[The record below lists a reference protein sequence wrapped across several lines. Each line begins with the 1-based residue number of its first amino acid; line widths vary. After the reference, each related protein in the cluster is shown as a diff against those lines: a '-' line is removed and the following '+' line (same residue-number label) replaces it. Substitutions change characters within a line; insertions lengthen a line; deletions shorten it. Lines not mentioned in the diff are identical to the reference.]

1 MLTRTRTLTP
11 TPTLILTRYAQVTAI
26 RKSDSEQACESSC
39 TCEPNLRVGPV
50 PDELMNE
57 WLLGSARVSDW
68 LGGASRNPARGSRR
82 PEHKPEHKPEHAPG
96 SWVRARG
103 LGGSWAR
110 V

>member
-1 MLTRTRTLTP
+1 M
-11 TPTLILTRYAQVTAI
+11 TAI
-26 RKSDSEQACESSC
+26 RKSDSEQACESTC

-68 LGGASRNPARGSRR
+68 LGGVSRNPAHGSRR
-82 PEHKPEHKPEHAPG
+82 PEHKPEHKPEHTPG

-103 LGGSWAR
+103 LVGSWAR
-110 V
+110 G

>member
-1 MLTRTRTLTP
+1 M
-11 TPTLILTRYAQVTAI
+11 TAI

-68 LGGASRNPARGSRR
+68 LGGASRNPAHGSRR
-82 PEHKPEHKPEHAPG
+82 PEHKPEHKPEHTPG

-103 LGGSWAR
+103 LVGACVRSTPTYYNRKMGLLP
-110 V
+110 